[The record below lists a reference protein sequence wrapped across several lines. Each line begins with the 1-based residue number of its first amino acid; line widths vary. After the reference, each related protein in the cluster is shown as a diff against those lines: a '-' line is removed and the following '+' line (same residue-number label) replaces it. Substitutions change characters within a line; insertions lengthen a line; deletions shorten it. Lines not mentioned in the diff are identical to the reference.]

1 MLKILRLLVAMCLVA
16 VAACTT
22 TVNNVIGGVVGSG
35 NVQTETRDVSNFTAV
50 ELNTSGTLNIQQ
62 GETEGLTIEAE
73 DNLLPLLTSE
83 IVDGT
88 LQLGTKPGSSFSST
102 RPIIY
107 RLTVESLE
115 AITLNASGD
124 AYATDLTLDGDL
136 ALSINGS
143 GNLQMATITANTAIL
158 NLSGSGDLDG
168 TSLESDEATFTL
180 AGSGKATIPSLTL
193 TDLTVI
199 MESSGDVTVGGT
211 TEQLNV
217 QISGSGS
224 FDGSDLASQTAVVDT
239 SSSGDARLQVSESL
253 NATVSGSGS
262 IFYSGEATVQ
272 QVDNA
277 SGNIVKQ

>member
-1 MLKILRLLVAMCLVA
+1 MSKTMRLLVVICVA
-16 VAACTT
+16 ALAACTT
-22 TVNNVIGGVVGSG
+22 SGTNIIGGVAGSG

-50 ELNTSGTLNIQQ
+50 ELNTSGNLIIQQ
-62 GETEGLTIEAE
+62 GENQALTIEAE

-83 IVDGT
+83 IVDGR
-88 LQLGTKPGSSFSST
+88 LLLGIKLGSSFSST

-107 RLTVESLE
+107 RLTVKNLE

-124 AYATDLTLDGDL
+124 IQASDLAVDGDL
-136 ALSINGS
+136 ALRINGS
-143 GNLQMATITANTAIL
+143 GNMTLGALKAAGATL
-158 NLSGSGDLDG
+158 NLSASGNLDAA
-168 TSLESDEATFTL
+168 SLESEQSTFTVS
-180 AGSGKATIPSLTL
+180 GSGKVTIPNLTL
-193 TDLTVI
+193 TNLNVI
-199 MESSGDVTVGGT
+199 MQSAGDVTVGGT
-211 TEQLNV
+211 AAELSV

-224 FDGSDLASQTAVVDT
+224 FNGNELASQTAVVST

-253 NATVSGSGS
+253 NATVTGSGS

>member
-1 MLKILRLLVAMCLVA
+1 MSKTMRLLVVICVA
-16 VAACTT
+16 ALAACTT
-22 TVNNVIGGVVGSG
+22 SGTNIIGGVAGSG

-50 ELNTSGTLNIQQ
+50 ELNTSGNLIIQQ
-62 GETEGLTIEAE
+62 GENQALTIEAE

-83 IVDGT
+83 IVDGR
-88 LQLGTKPGSSFSST
+88 LLLGIKLGSSFSST

-107 RLTVESLE
+107 RLTVENLE

-124 AYATDLTLDGDL
+124 IQASDL
-136 ALSINGS
+136 AVDGNLALTINGS
-143 GNLQMATITANTAIL
+143 GDMTLGALKAAGATL
-158 NLSGSGDLDG
+158 NLSASGNLDAA
-168 TSLESDEATFTL
+168 SLESEQATFTIS
-180 AGSGKATIPSLTL
+180 GSGKVTIPNLTL
-193 TDLTVI
+193 TNLNVI
-199 MESSGDVTVGGT
+199 MQSAGDVNVGGT
-211 TEQLNV
+211 ATELSV

-224 FDGSDLASQTAVVDT
+224 FNGNELASQTAVVST

-253 NATVSGSGS
+253 NATVTGSGS